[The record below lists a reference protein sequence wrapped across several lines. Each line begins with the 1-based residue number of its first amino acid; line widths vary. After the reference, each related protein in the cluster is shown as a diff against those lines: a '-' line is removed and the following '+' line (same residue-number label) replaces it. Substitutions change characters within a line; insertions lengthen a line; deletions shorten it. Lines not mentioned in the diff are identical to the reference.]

1 VIDKGGVI
9 RHRFSLRTY
18 RDRPEIDV
26 ILDTLRKDAKD

>member
-26 ILDTLRKDAKD
+26 ILDTLRKDEKD